1 MAFVPGGF
9 ESEDDYND
17 SDDGFMFNDDIGKPK
32 RLTIWDF
39 MKQDRKPDVVDIDW
53 GTAVTVKE
61 PRKGIV
67 SLDTI
72 ADGTKSDLI
81 QCQDNKSDLDSDK
94 SDLKTN
100 PRLCLDTIR
109 VAAINGNLDYVRQ
122 YLPRVGI
129 DIRLKNEWTCLMWAT
144 AHAHPEIVRFC
155 LESGADANQ
164 HKSNMTVLMV
174 ACVAQIDTSDNVTEL
189 CYSPLSDPDSFATS
203 TDGAGTNP
211 TIVITQ
217 DREADIGICIDLL
230 VGHGAKVDEIDPC
243 GTTALIFA
251 VKKNRRLVL
260 DKLLS
265 LGANVNHA
273 DTYGY
278 TVSVKL
284 ESIL

>member
-1 MAFVPGGF
+1 MAFIPGGF
-9 ESEDDYND
+9 ESEDDSYD
-17 SDDGFMFNDDIGKPK
+17 SDGFMFNDDIEKPK
-32 RLTIWDF
+32 RLTVWDF
-39 MKQDRKPDVVDIDW
+39 MKQDRRHDLVDIDW
-53 GTAVTVKE
+53 GTAAIVEE

-67 SLDTI
+67 NLDTI

-81 QCQDNKSDLDSDK
+81 QCQEKK

-109 VAAINGNLDYVRQ
+109 VAAMNGNLEYVKK
-122 YLPRVGI
+122 YLSKVGV

-164 HKSNMTVLMV
+164 HKSKMTVLMV
-174 ACVAQIDTSDNVTEL
+174 ASVAHIHASDNVTKF
-189 CYSPLSDPDSFATS
+189 CYSPLSDPNSFETS
-203 TDGAGTNP
+203 TDGAVDFDTNP
-211 TIVITQ
+211 TIVITR
-217 DREADIGICIDLL
+217 DREADIVTCIDFL
-230 VGHGAKVDEIDPC
+230 VGHGAKVNDVDPC
-243 GTTALIFA
+243 GTTALLFA

-265 LGANVNHA
+265 LGANLNHA

-278 TVSVKL
+278 SVSVIS
-284 ESIL
+284 ESIFSIS